1 MVVCGGGGGGVG
13 VVVVV
18 VVVVVAAPGVCRT
31 QSSPPL
37 TSSFQKFFQVTD
49 F

>member
-1 MVVCGGGGGGVG
+1 MCGGGGGVVVVGGG

-18 VVVVVAAPGVCRT
+18 IAAPDVCRT